1 MPALSL
7 VSSDEKAE
15 APEATDVLVRPVRGD
30 VDALHAEFLHAA
42 HRTSQ
47 LAADLESDD
56 SHAAGGHARAAV
68 GHLWRAAEEL
78 HLAYHSAPPRHAGPA
93 APLARLC
100 TRRMRYL
107 VARAARRGA

>member
-7 VSSDEKAE
+7 VRSLGPTESA
-15 APEATDVLVRPVRGD
+15 APPDVPPRTVRGD
-30 VDALHAEFLHAA
+30 VDALHAEFLRAA

-47 LAADLESDD
+47 LAVDLEGDD
-56 SHAAGGHARAAV
+56 SFAAGGHARAAV

-78 HLAYHSAPPRHAGPA
+78 HHAYHSAPPRQAGPA

-107 VARAARRGA
+107 AARAARKSI

>member
-7 VSSDEKAE
+7 VRYDETAE
-15 APEATDVLVRPVRGD
+15 APAGKDISVRPVRGD

-42 HRTSQ
+42 HHTSQ
-47 LAADLESDD
+47 LAADLEADD
-56 SHAAGGHARAAV
+56 SYAAGGHARAAV

-78 HLAYHSAPPRHAGPA
+78 HLAFHSAPPRHAGPA
-93 APLARLC
+93 APLAQLC

-107 VARAARRGA
+107 AARAARGGA